1 MKKLNLAVL
10 AFLALLML
18 ASCSKENK
26 GIVIDKAEKL
36 ADDAPTA
43 SDGYEYLEGVGSW
56 LDEETE
62 YKPASDENIEC
73 FTSSFFGLSR
83 GNLYFQLKKEESKK
97 YETGYSY
104 TLGHPTYAYISNLTG
119 EKHFICPD
127 PLCTHGAYSG
137 CQYLDLGELLYST
150 SDASILFTTKTVF
163 SEQNGI
169 TYTYIYEINNS
180 AATLTPIYTPV
191 EKTDGLNMVSIDL
204 MFEKDEKLY
213 FIYNTQYE
221 YVNENGETE
230 HDEKS
235 KLMYLDLKTKQTEV
249 INENYPTRAGLVGE
263 AWGKLLFADV
273 DTRELYCT
281 DYNFENPVTIM
292 TYEDGY
298 WFRNIYYDQDTEE
311 MYVLVSYTGLYY
323 PKNPDMSGK
332 DIHCKVYKVDKDFNL
347 TEIPMPSEMVTSFQ
361 LTRDYIYYTV
371 YDPIQL
377 GSRNG
382 RPILDTTGG
391 KIYRAP
397 RDNTTEGELFFDN
410 HGEILFSS
418 SSSLGAAYCVVGD
431 NLYLQYYKVRGSGDD
446 MSTYYTGSIARVNV
460 KENTLKWINLY

>member
-43 SDGYEYLEGVGSW
+43 SDGHEYLDGVGSW
-56 LDEETE
+56 LDGETE
-62 YKPASDENIEC
+62 YKNSPDENIY
-73 FTSSFFGLSR
+73 SIAGNNISLWN
-83 GNLYFQLKKEESKK
+83 GNLYFTLKKEESKAGE
-97 YETGYSY
+97 YY
-104 TLGHPTYAYISNLTG
+104 TLGHPVYAYICNQTG

-127 PLCTHGAYSG
+127 PLCTHGAFSG
-137 CQYLDLGELLYST
+137 CQYLDLGDLT
-150 SDASILFTTKTVF
+150 F
-163 SEQNGI
+163 SSSEPSVMYATRFNIVDGI
-169 TYTYIYEINNS
+169 SYEYIYEINNS

-431 NLYLQYYKVRGSGDD
+431 NLYLQYNKVRGSGDD

>member
-62 YKPASDENIEC
+62 YKPASDENIKIIGANSFYLQNENLN
-73 FTSSFFGLSR
+73 FT
-83 GNLYFQLKKEESKK
+83 LKKEESKAGE
-97 YETGYSY
+97 YY
-104 TLGHPTYAYISNLTG
+104 TLGHPVYAYISNQTG

-169 TYTYIYEINNS
+169 TYTYIYEINTS

-191 EKTDGLNMVSIDL
+191 EKTDGLNMVGIDL
-204 MFEKDEKLY
+204 MFEKAGKLY

-221 YVNENGETE
+221 YINDSGETE
-230 HDEKS
+230 HDEKA
-235 KLMYLDLKTKQTEV
+235 KLMYLDLKARQTEV

-347 TEIPMPSEMVTSFQ
+347 TEIPMPSEMITSIQ
-361 LTRDYIYYTV
+361 LTKDYIYYTV

-382 RPILDTTGG
+382 YPLIDTTGG
-391 KIYRAP
+391 KICRAA
-397 RDNTTEGELFFDN
+397 RDNTAKEELFFDN
-410 HGEILFSS
+410 HGEIIFDGSI
-418 SSSLGAAYCVVGD
+418 GAAYCVVGD
-431 NLYLQYYKVRGSGDD
+431 NLYLQYYKLRGSGDD
-446 MSTYYTGSIARVNV
+446 MSSYYTGSIARVNV

>member
-1 MKKLNLAVL
+1 MKKFNLAALAVL
-10 AFLALLML
+10 ALLL
-18 ASCSKENK
+18 LSSCSKENK
-26 GIVIDKAEKL
+26 GIVIEKTQNL
-36 ADDAPTA
+36 LDDAPSA
-43 SDGYEYLEGVGSW
+43 PEGYEYLEGVGSW
-56 LDEETE
+56 LSAETE
-62 YKPASDENIEC
+62 YKSSPYDNIV
-73 FTSSFFGLSR
+73 SIK
-83 GNLYFQLKKEESKK
+83 GNYFSITNDNIYFQLKKEESKRD
-97 YETGYSY
+97 ETGYYY
-104 TLGHPTYAYISNLTG
+104 TLGDPIYAYISGQTG

-137 CQYLDLGELLYST
+137 CQYLNLGNLTFSSSDT
-150 SDASILFTTKTVF
+150 SLMYATRSAVEDGVFYQTV
-163 SEQNGI
+163 
-169 TYTYIYEINNS
+169 YEINNS
-180 AATLTPIYTPV
+180 AATITPIYKPDDKS
-191 EKTDGLNMVSIDL
+191 EGLDMVYLEL
-204 MFEKDEKLY
+204 MFEKDGKLY

-230 HDEKS
+230 HDEKA
-235 KLMYLDLKTKQTEV
+235 KLMSLDLKTKQTEV
-249 INENYPTRAGLVGE
+249 LNEDLSTRVGLMGE
-263 AWGKLLFADV
+263 VWDKLLFGDG
-273 DTRELYCT
+273 DTLELYYT
-281 DYNFENPVTIM
+281 DYNFENPVTVM
-292 TYEDGY
+292 KFEDGY

-332 DIHCKVYKVDKDFNL
+332 DINCKVYKVDKDFNL

-431 NLYLQYYKVRGSGDD
+431 NLYLQYYKLRGSGDD
-446 MSTYYTGSIARVNV
+446 MSSYYTGSIARVNV

>member
-1 MKKLNLAVL
+1 MKKFNLAALAVL
-10 AFLALLML
+10 DLLML
-18 ASCSKENK
+18 ASCSKDNK
-26 GIVIDKAEKL
+26 GIVIEKTEDL
-36 ADDAPTA
+36 LSDAPSA
-43 SDGYEYLEGVGSW
+43 PEGYEYLEGVGSW
-56 LDEETE
+56 LSAETE
-62 YKPASDENIEC
+62 YKSSPYDNIV
-73 FTSSFFGLSR
+73 SIK
-83 GNLYFQLKKEESKK
+83 GNYFSITNDNIYFQLKKEESKRD
-97 YETGYSY
+97 ETGYYY
-104 TLGHPTYAYISNLTG
+104 TLGDPIYAYISGQTG

-137 CQYLDLGELLYST
+137 CQYLNLGNLTFSSSDT
-150 SDASILFTTKTVF
+150 SLMYATRSAVEDGVFYQTV
-163 SEQNGI
+163 
-169 TYTYIYEINNS
+169 YEINNS
-180 AATLTPIYTPV
+180 AATITPIYKPDDKS
-191 EKTDGLNMVSIDL
+191 EGLDRVYLEL
-204 MFEKDEKLY
+204 MFEKDGKLY

-230 HDEKS
+230 HDEKA
-235 KLMYLDLKTKQTEV
+235 KLMSLDLKTKQTEV
-249 INENYPTRAGLVGE
+249 LNEDLSTRVGLMGE
-263 AWGKLLFADV
+263 VWDKLLFGDG
-273 DTRELYCT
+273 DTLELYYT
-281 DYNFENPVTIM
+281 DYNFENPVTVM
-292 TYEDGY
+292 KFEDGY

-332 DIHCKVYKVDKDFNL
+332 DINCKVYKVDKDFNL

-431 NLYLQYYKVRGSGDD
+431 NLYLQYYKLRGSGDD
-446 MSTYYTGSIARVNV
+446 MSSYYTGSIARVNV

>member
-1 MKKLNLAVL
+1 MKKFNLAALAVL
-10 AFLALLML
+10 DLLL
-18 ASCSKENK
+18 LSSCSKESK
-26 GIVIDKAEKL
+26 GIVIEKTQNL
-36 ADDAPTA
+36 LDDAPTA
-43 SDGYEYLEGVGSW
+43 PEGYEYLEGVGSW
-56 LDEETE
+56 LSAETE
-62 YKPASDENIEC
+62 YKSSPYDNIV
-73 FTSSFFGLSR
+73 SIK
-83 GNLYFQLKKEESKK
+83 GNYFSTTNDNIYFQLKKEESKRD
-97 YETGYSY
+97 ETGYYY
-104 TLGHPTYAYISNLTG
+104 TLGDPIYAYISGQTG

-127 PLCTHGAYSG
+127 PLFTHGAYSG
-137 CQYLDLGELLYST
+137 CQYLNLGGLLQST
-150 SDASILFTTKTVF
+150 SNPSIMYTTKSAVVDGVFYPTV
-163 SEQNGI
+163 
-169 TYTYIYEINNS
+169 YEINKS
-180 AATLTPIYTPV
+180 AATITPIYTPDDKS
-191 EKTDGLNMVSIDL
+191 EGLDMIYFNL

-221 YVNENGETE
+221 YINENGETE
-230 HDEKS
+230 HDKKS

-263 AWGKLLFADV
+263 VWGKLLFADV

-298 WFRNIYYDQDTEE
+298 WFRNIYYDKNTEE
-311 MYVLVSYTGLYY
+311 IYVLVSYTGLYY

-332 DIHCKVYKVDKDFNL
+332 DIHCKAYTIDKDFNL

-410 HGEILFSS
+410 HGEIMFSS

-431 NLYLQYYKVRGSGDD
+431 NLYLQYNKVRGSGDD

>member
-43 SDGYEYLEGVGSW
+43 SDGYEYLEGIGSW
-56 LDEETE
+56 LDGETE
-62 YKPASDENIEC
+62 YKNSPDENIY
-73 FTSSFFGLSR
+73 SIAGNNISLWN
-83 GNLYFQLKKEESKK
+83 GNLYFQLKKEESKAGA
-97 YETGYSY
+97 YY
-104 TLGHPTYAYISNLTG
+104 TLGHPIYAYISNQTG
-119 EKHFICPD
+119 ERHFLCPD

-221 YVNENGETE
+221 YVNKNGETE
-230 HDEKS
+230 YDEKS
-235 KLMYLDLKTKQTEV
+235 KLMSLDLKTKQTEV
-249 INENYPTRAGLVGE
+249 INENYPNRAGLVGE
-263 AWGKLLFADV
+263 VWDKALFADV

-397 RDNTTEGELFFDN
+397 RDNTTEGELSFDN

>member
-1 MKKLNLAVL
+1 MKKFNLAALAVL
-10 AFLALLML
+10 ALLL
-18 ASCSKENK
+18 LSSCSKENK
-26 GIVIDKAEKL
+26 GIVIEKTQNL
-36 ADDAPTA
+36 LDDAPTA
-43 SDGYEYLEGVGSW
+43 PEGYEYLEGVGSW
-56 LDEETE
+56 LSAETE
-62 YKPASDENIEC
+62 YKSSPYDNIV
-73 FTSSFFGLSR
+73 SIK
-83 GNLYFQLKKEESKK
+83 GNYFSITNDNIYFQLKKEESKRD
-97 YETGYSY
+97 ETGYYY
-104 TLGHPTYAYISNLTG
+104 TLGDPIYAYISGQTG

-137 CQYLDLGELLYST
+137 CQYLNLGNLTFSSSDT
-150 SDASILFTTKTVF
+150 SLMYATRSAVEDGVFYPTV
-163 SEQNGI
+163 
-169 TYTYIYEINNS
+169 YEINNS
-180 AATLTPIYTPV
+180 AATITPIYKPDDKS
-191 EKTDGLNMVSIDL
+191 EGLDMVYLEL
-204 MFEKDEKLY
+204 MFEKDGKLY
-213 FIYNTQYE
+213 FIYNSQYE

-230 HDEKS
+230 HDEKA
-235 KLMYLDLKTKQTEV
+235 KLMSLDLKTKQTEV
-249 INENYPTRAGLVGE
+249 INDNYPTRAGLVGE

-298 WFRNIYYDQDTEE
+298 WFRNIYYDQETEE
-311 MYVLVSYTGLYY
+311 LYVLVSYTDLYY

-332 DIHCKVYKVDKDFNL
+332 DIHCKAYKIDKDFNL

-410 HGEILFSS
+410 HGEIMFSS

-431 NLYLQYYKVRGSGDD
+431 NLYLQYNKVRGSGDD

>member
-191 EKTDGLNMVSIDL
+191 EKQTDLIWLVLTSCL
-204 MFEKDEKLY
+204 R
-213 FIYNTQYE
+213 
-221 YVNENGETE
+221 
-230 HDEKS
+230 
-235 KLMYLDLKTKQTEV
+235 KTK
-249 INENYPTRAGLVGE
+249 
-263 AWGKLLFADV
+263 
-273 DTRELYCT
+273 
-281 DYNFENPVTIM
+281 
-292 TYEDGY
+292 
-298 WFRNIYYDQDTEE
+298 
-311 MYVLVSYTGLYY
+311 SYT
-323 PKNPDMSGK
+323 
-332 DIHCKVYKVDKDFNL
+332 
-347 TEIPMPSEMVTSFQ
+347 
-361 LTRDYIYYTV
+361 
-371 YDPIQL
+371 
-377 GSRNG
+377 
-382 RPILDTTGG
+382 
-391 KIYRAP
+391 
-397 RDNTTEGELFFDN
+397 LF
-410 HGEILFSS
+410 I
-418 SSSLGAAYCVVGD
+418 
-431 NLYLQYYKVRGSGDD
+431 
-446 MSTYYTGSIARVNV
+446 
-460 KENTLKWINLY
+460 TLSMNM